1 MAYPEN
7 RRKAQRSVDEVVDA
21 MPSFTK
27 GTSRFSRSQVA
38 PAGVPEAGDNTS
50 METLTEQMIA
60 DFEAAFRLF
69 DEDGSGAHKS
79 PPTGT
84 QLQLARCAGESTP
97 GVTADICI
105 SSPSHRQY
113 FPIGAQGGLPD
124 AWTRSIGR
132 RSRIIHEG
140 GGQGWQRLDRSP

>member
-1 MAYPEN
+1 MQ
-7 RRKAQRSVDEVVDA
+7 AQRTVDEAEDA

-38 PAGVPEAGDNTS
+38 PTDAPEAGDNTS

-79 PPTGT
+79 PPLG
-84 QLQLARCAGESTP
+84 ARC
-97 GVTADICI
+97 
-105 SSPSHRQY
+105 
-113 FPIGAQGGLPD
+113 
-124 AWTRSIGR
+124 
-132 RSRIIHEG
+132 
-140 GGQGWQRLDRSP
+140 

>member
-1 MAYPEN
+1 
-7 RRKAQRSVDEVVDA
+7 

-79 PPTGT
+79 PPLGPSCSWQDARVKVPLASQLICASPRLRT
-84 QLQLARCAGESTP
+84 QAIFPSR
-97 GVTADICI
+97 
-105 SSPSHRQY
+105 SSRWS
-113 FPIGAQGGLPD
+113 
-124 AWTRSIGR
+124 SR
-132 RSRIIHEG
+132 RSDTIY
-140 GGQGWQRLDRSP
+140 RSKISHHS